1 MKEKI
6 YTGSSKTLYQS
17 DEDYALIMSFND
29 TLKLQDKSSIVIS
42 GKGVTNNS
50 ISAFLMQKLDLIGV
64 ETHFIQKNNMR
75 QQLIQFVDVFPVQLR
90 ISSLASGRYVT
101 DFGMEDGFVFDS
113 PIIDFRVK
121 NGDLNYPLINEHQ
134 IYNFSWLSNKEIA
147 ELKKVAIR
155 VHDFLTG
162 FFAGIGI
169 RLVDIKLEFGRVFN
183 GEDYM
188 IMLTDEISPDTC
200 KLWDMHNNEKLCYE
214 IAETNPDLVIDA
226 YQEVLR
232 RLNIKT
238 DYNG

>member
-6 YTGSSKTLYQS
+6 YTGASKTLYQA

-29 TLKLQDKSSIVIS
+29 TLKLQDKSSVVIS
-42 GKGVTNNS
+42 GKGVINNS
-50 ISAFLMQKLDLIGV
+50 ISAFLMQKLELIGV

-75 QQLIQFVDVFPVQLR
+75 QQLIQFVDVYPVQ
-90 ISSLASGRYVT
+90 IYVSSLASGRYVT

-121 NGDLNYPLINEHQ
+121 NGDLNYPIINEHQ
-134 IYNFSWLSNKEIA
+134 IYSFSWLSEKEIKN
-147 ELKKVAIR
+147 LKKVAIR

-162 FFAGIGI
+162 LFAGIGI

-183 GEDYM
+183 GEEY
-188 IMLTDEISPDTC
+188 IIILTDEISPDTC
-200 KLWDMHNNEKLCYE
+200 KLWDMYNNEKLCYE
-214 IAETNPDLVIDA
+214 IAETNPDLVISA
-226 YQEVLR
+226 YQEVLK

-238 DYNG
+238 DV

>member
-6 YTGSSKTLYQS
+6 YTGSSKTLYQA

-42 GKGVTNNS
+42 GKGVINNS
-50 ISAFLMQKLDLIGV
+50 ISAFLMQKLELIGV

-75 QQLIQFVDVFPVQLR
+75 QQLIQFVDVYPVQ
-90 ISSLASGRYVT
+90 IYVSSLASGRYVT

-121 NGDLNYPLINEHQ
+121 NGDLNYPIINENQ
-134 IYNFSWLSNKEIA
+134 IYSFSWLSEKEIKN
-147 ELKKVAIR
+147 LKKVAIR

-162 FFAGIGI
+162 LFAGIGI

-183 GEDYM
+183 GEEYI

-200 KLWDMHNNEKLCYE
+200 KLWDMYNNQKLCYE
-214 IAETNPDLVIDA
+214 IAQTNPDDVINA
-226 YQEVLR
+226 YQEVLK
-232 RLNIKT
+232 RLNIKA
-238 DYNG
+238 DV